1 MGKIKVHIDT
11 SEYEGKMSKSV
22 IVETDDPD
30 MPEFQLTVKAE
41 IISPI
46 QIQPKRVYFIGRKK
60 EILKAEVKIKANINK
75 PLKIKPIFYDLKG
88 KVEYEIKEIKKDR
101 MYKIVFKKLPL
112 NERKINGVL
121 KIKTNYSE
129 MPCFEIEIK
138 GYLR

>member
-75 PLKIKPIFYDLKG
+75 PLKIKPILSLLSPYFIYFFFCFFCKSRFLIIA
-88 KVEYEIKEIKKDR
+88 YNHLIIFFSF
-101 MYKIVFKKLPL
+101 IQLIFPFK
-112 NERKINGVL
+112 
-121 KIKTNYSE
+121 
-129 MPCFEIEIK
+129 CFS
-138 GYLR
+138 

>member
-1 MGKIKVHIDT
+1 L
-11 SEYEGKMSKSV
+11 Y
-22 IVETDDPD
+22 
-30 MPEFQLTVKAE
+30 F
-41 IISPI
+41 PI
-46 QIQPKRVYFIGRKK
+46 
-60 EILKAEVKIKANINK
+60 LNINQ
-75 PLKIKPIFYDLKG
+75 IKPVFYDLKG

>member
-1 MGKIKVHIDT
+1 
-11 SEYEGKMSKSV
+11 MSKSV

-129 MPCFEIEIK
+129 MPCLEIEIK

>member
-75 PLKIKPIFYDLKG
+75 PLKIKPVFYDLKG

>member
-1 MGKIKVHIDT
+1 
-11 SEYEGKMSKSV
+11 MSKSV

-75 PLKIKPIFYDLKG
+75 PLKIKPVFYDLKG